1 MRIINLTYTAACM
14 AVLLLLAGCP
24 GKPVQKPLQ
33 NTRLSELHAA
43 VLQIR
48 SAGLLAGWT
57 DARLDSLEKVSLGAD
72 SLNALQELLVR
83 SGEMLDIR
91 LGGDST
97 QSAVELYTPEFEK
110 VARRWPDLKAD
121 SISGEFLPSDPESND
136 TGMAL
141 VRFRADNRTYERR
154 HYWMSDDVTDYLFYR
169 TFNKLLADRGENTRL
184 FMVQYL
190 CRNCKNIFDDR
201 EIQPD
206 IKHIGLLRL
215 TEEQGKAIHLVE
227 ELLIDDVNEFTV
239 YTTAKTEQVLAQ
251 FAQTG
256 LLTATDSAWWRE
268 AKAAVRQ
275 TTIYSTENILDE
287 FSKFFAIVDFRTFND
302 LDPYGEMLSRIAE
315 VSGGMLDA
323 STIADERVSSATH
336 VVRYSIGNKLYE
348 KAYAQNDSI
357 WSPEMITDFN
367 SALDEQ
373 KKGAA
378 LYTVFAKG
386 KTLQFAMIRDNAV
399 EQAKA
404 SGFFPMLVRG
414 VPAELV
420 QEYNAAKEK

>member
-1 MRIINLTYTAACM
+1 MRILNLTFSAVCS

-24 GKPVQKPLQ
+24 GKPATKTPE
-33 NTRLSELHAA
+33 NTRLVELHAA
-43 VLQIR
+43 VLQVR

-72 SLNALQELLVR
+72 SLNALQDLLVR
-83 SGEMLDIR
+83 ADEMLDIR
-91 LGGDST
+91 LGGDT
-97 QSAVELYTPEFEK
+97 DMTAVQLYTPEFEK
-110 VARRWPDLKAD
+110 ITKRWPDLKAD
-121 SISGEFLPSDPESND
+121 SISGQFLPSDPESND
-136 TGMAL
+136 TGIAL

-154 HYWMSDDVTDYLFYR
+154 HYWMSDDVTDYLYYR
-169 TFNKLLADRGENTRL
+169 TFNKLLADRGEKTRL

-215 TEEQGKAIHLVE
+215 TEEQGKAIQLVK
-227 ELLIDDVNEFTV
+227 ELLMDEVNEFTV
-239 YTTAKTEQVLAQ
+239 YTSEKTEQVLAQ
-251 FAQTG
+251 FAQSG
-256 LLTATDSAWWRE
+256 LLTPADSAWWRE

-287 FSKFFAIVDFRTFND
+287 FSKFFAIADFQSLND
-302 LDPYGEMLSRIAE
+302 LDPYGEMLGRIAE
-315 VSGGMLDA
+315 ASGGMLDA
-323 STIADERVSSATH
+323 GTIADERVSSATH
-336 VVRYSIGNKLYE
+336 VVRFSIGNKLYE

-357 WSPEMITDFN
+357 WSPEIITDFN
-367 SALDEQ
+367 NALDEQ

-386 KTLQFAMIRDNAV
+386 KTLQFAMIRNNAV

-414 VPAELV
+414 VPAEIV

>member
-1 MRIINLTYTAACM
+1 MRIFNLTYSAACT

-24 GKPVQKPLQ
+24 GKPVQTAQQ

-110 VARRWPDLKAD
+110 LARRWPDLKAD
-121 SISGEFLPSDPESND
+121 SISGEFLPSDPGSND

-169 TFNKLLADRGENTRL
+169 TFNKLLADHGENTRL

-201 EIQPD
+201 EI
-206 IKHIGLLRL
+206 LRL
-215 TEEQGKAIHLVE
+215 TDAQSKAIHQVK
-227 ELLIDDVNEFTV
+227 ELLMDDVDEFTV
-239 YTTAKTEQVLAQ
+239 YTTAQTEQVLAQ
-251 FAQTG
+251 FAKTG
-256 LLTATDSAWWRE
+256 LLAATDSAWWRE

-287 FSKFFAIVDFRTFND
+287 FSKFFAIVDFRTLND

-315 VSGGMLDA
+315 ASGGILDA

-336 VVRYSIGNKLYE
+336 VVRFSIGSKLYE

-357 WSPEMITDFN
+357 WSPEIITDFN
-367 SALDEQ
+367 AALDEQ

-386 KTLQFAMIRDNAV
+386 KTLQFALIRDNAV